1 MKGTIWKVIPFFL
14 EKSKMTQCC
23 LQSSFRTGNWN
34 EGRRR
39 SRQKFF
45 FPFSTFFWKF
55 SRSKTFPSADI
66 GMDWRITYTYFHIFV
81 LLHFV
86 TFGLAAL
93 SWRLCVRQVVV
104 CAGKSNICRNKDTC
118 SNSFNLQKPL
128 VIFSSGRVQGAQLWE
143 AVCTC
148 SPGVLLFT
156 APNCTCGSR
165 TPENCASQPSSWRIF
180 VWSWNRWNPNIGMC
194 TYIAF
199 KDFLFLILAW

>member
-1 MKGTIWKVIPFFL
+1 MKDAGDLGRNLFFHFPDFF
-14 EKSKMTQCC
+14 E
-23 LQSSFRTGNWN
+23 N
-34 EGRRR
+34 
-39 SRQKFF
+39 SREARHLPVQTSVWIEEL
-45 FPFSTFFWKF
+45 PKF
-55 SRSKTFPSADI
+55 SHLFI
-66 GMDWRITYTYFHIFV
+66 
-81 LLHFV
+81 LHFV

-93 SWRLCVRQVVV
+93 SWRLCVRQVAV

-156 APNCTCGSR
+156 APNCTCGTR

-180 VWSWNRWNPNIGMC
+180 VWRWIGGIQ
-194 TYIAF
+194 T
-199 KDFLFLILAW
+199 

>member
-1 MKGTIWKVIPFFL
+1 MKSDPFFSREVQDDTIYVAFTLLSGL
-14 EKSKMTQCC
+14 EIEMKDAGDLGKS
-23 LQSSFRTGNWN
+23 L
-34 EGRRR
+34 
-39 SRQKFF
+39 FF
-45 FPFSTFFWKF
+45 HFPDFFWKF

-180 VWSWNRWNPNIGMC
+180 VWRWI
-194 TYIAF
+194 
-199 KDFLFLILAW
+199 